1 MHAKLVAGTE
11 GRRTYVVVLYFSE
24 EAFATLTEW
33 AAEEKVSGAAL
44 TAIGA
49 FEHATVGWFDFETKD

>member
-1 MHAKLVAGTE
+1 MRNWSPERKAG
-11 GRRTYVVVLYFSE
+11 GPYVVVLYFSE